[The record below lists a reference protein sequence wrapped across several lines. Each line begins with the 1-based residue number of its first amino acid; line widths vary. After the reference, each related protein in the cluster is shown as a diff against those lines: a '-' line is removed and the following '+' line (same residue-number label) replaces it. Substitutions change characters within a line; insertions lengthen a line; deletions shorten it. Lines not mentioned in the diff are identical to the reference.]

1 MIRIHNITVSIAIA
15 NYCITFYFNLVV
27 VISSDVSRSSFTTY
41 FTPLAL
47 LIQVFSIIC
56 NELVMHGA
64 AVHSMYCLI
73 IAFIPAV
80 NTTKIILYRVHA
92 AATNWGQ
99 NSTWWFVHDSGL
111 YKMHS
116 SVHS

>member
-56 NELVMHGA
+56 NALVMHGA

-80 NTTKIILYRVHA
+80 KKTKIYRVHA